1 MRFLRPCA
9 PKAPSMTELA
19 PMRVPMVQK
28 GGIFGC
34 MSQLG
39 IGGRKYESGLNRV
52 EVEVG
57 MRFGRYDM
65 DDMR

>member
-1 MRFLRPCA
+1 
-9 PKAPSMTELA
+9 MTELA

>member
-1 MRFLRPCA
+1 
-9 PKAPSMTELA
+9 
-19 PMRVPMVQK
+19 MVQK
-28 GGIFGC
+28 GGIFEC